1 MVNSLK
7 KVLKQ
12 EDGVGVV
19 EVVLILAVIVGIA
32 LIFRNQIMELVNRIL
47 DHILGRTEVFTQ

>member
-47 DHILGRTEVFTQ
+47 DHILGRTEIFTQ

>member
-32 LIFRNQIMELVNRIL
+32 LIFRDQIMEIVNRIL
-47 DHILGRTEVFTQ
+47 GHILKETEVFTQ